1 MPGPR
6 RSSTTRRRGALGARR
21 GGGGK
26 PRADRGG
33 RGPVR
38 YPHRRARR
46 LPHPCRRPGQP
57 PGGDAG
63 DDGRGRDT
71 GVGRH
76 PPRAGRSGRHHRG
89 RAPGRARPLTRAA
102 RQPPDAP
109 PALLA
114 PVPRTLRRFAPPPLL
129 WLVRCLY
136 DARDNNNS
144 RHSNMAD
151 DCERRENGFQ
161 TARNPMVRT
170 GRGGNGRTDAIFA
183 YLGGLRLRGTDGH
196 QHVRM
201 HHPHREPPGGSP
213 IRCRT
218 GVGRE
223 PPGARF
229 RDAGI
234 RAGRRSLGG

>member
-114 PVPRTLRRFAPPPLL
+114 PVPRTLRRFAPPPCCGLSGAFTMRATTTIRATPT
-129 WLVRCLY
+129 WPTI
-136 DARDNNNS
+136 A
-144 RHSNMAD
+144 
-151 DCERRENGFQ
+151 NG
-161 TARNPMVRT
+161 A
-170 GRGGNGRTDAIFA
+170 RTDS
-183 YLGGLRLRGTDGH
+183 R
-196 QHVRM
+196 
-201 HHPHREPPGGSP
+201 PHETRWCAPAAEAMAGPTRSSP
-213 IRCRT
+213 IW
-218 GVGRE
+218 V
-223 PPGARF
+223 A
-229 RDAGI
+229 
-234 RAGRRSLGG
+234 